1 MRNHGSDQSRQDRN
15 DRLGNLPQYEF
26 RADRFSYVAL
36 GTLPFVFSVIF
47 TYFLA
52 FGDYDSDHQVWPIA
66 LLAYVIF
73 AGVLLYLRSFR
84 ITIRN
89 GLLSYRFLFCGTRS
103 IKLSDIKQATVDVRL
118 LTSRARRP
126 PYALSIEP
134 LPGIQTN
141 PFVINMKFLSKEH
154 LRTLFEILKDKV
166 VDEKHRMDRV
176 LGKRARHD
184 YEIC

>member
-15 DRLGNLPQYEF
+15 DSLGNLPQYEF
-26 RADRFSYVAL
+26 RADRFSYIAL

-47 TYFLA
+47 TYFWA

-73 AGVLLYLRSFR
+73 AGTLLYLRSFR
-84 ITIRN
+84 IAIRE
-89 GLLSYRFLFCGTRS
+89 GVLSYRFLLHRTCS

-118 LTSRARRP
+118 LPSHTRRP
-126 PYALSIEP
+126 PYALSVEP
-134 LPGIQTN
+134 LPGVQTT
-141 PFVINMKFLSKEH
+141 PFVINMKLLSKEH

-166 VDEKHRMDRV
+166 VDESNRMDGV
-176 LGKRARHD
+176 LGEKRTRRP
-184 YEIC
+184 